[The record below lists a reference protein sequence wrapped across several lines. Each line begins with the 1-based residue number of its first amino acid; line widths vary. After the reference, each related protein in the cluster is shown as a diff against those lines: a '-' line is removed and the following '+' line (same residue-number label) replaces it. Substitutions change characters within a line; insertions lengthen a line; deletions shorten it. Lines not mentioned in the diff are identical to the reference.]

1 MKKILMNL
9 SDINRFFGF
18 ADFDVIFVSTGN
30 FETAGRG
37 IKNTANNIGV
47 AAVNQKRFFI
57 SNGFGKGDFF
67 DQS

>member
-30 FETAGRG
+30 FETARRG
-37 IKNTANNIGV
+37 I
-47 AAVNQKRFFI
+47 
-57 SNGFGKGDFF
+57 
-67 DQS
+67 